1 MAGVM
6 TPYAPHYGAEG
17 AVSGLLAVSCVELE
31 QSWTLLPDPC
41 FRLFEIFLTFSLLLV
56 IGTLPHVE
64 IFCILTGFA
73 VGLVVGVIV
82 MPYLTFGHWKLKH
95 RRIMMAVC
103 IPVFIAM
110 TFCIFYFFY
119 DKQQVREACGDA
131 CDDID
136 CVPYAEDICHLTEL
150 PQY

>member
-31 QSWTLLPDPC
+31 QSWTLLTDPC
-41 FRLFEIFLTFSLLLV
+41 LRLFEIFMVFALL
-56 IGTLPHVE
+56 IIMGTLPHVE

-73 VGLVVGVIV
+73 FGLVVGIIF

-95 RRIMMAVC
+95 RRILMAVS
-103 IPVFIAM
+103 IPIFIVM
-110 TFCIFYFFY
+110 TFGVFYFFY
-119 DKQQVREACGDA
+119 DKQHVREACGSA
-131 CDDID
+131 CQNID
-136 CVPYAEDICHLTEL
+136 CVPYTTDICSLTEL
-150 PQY
+150 PPY